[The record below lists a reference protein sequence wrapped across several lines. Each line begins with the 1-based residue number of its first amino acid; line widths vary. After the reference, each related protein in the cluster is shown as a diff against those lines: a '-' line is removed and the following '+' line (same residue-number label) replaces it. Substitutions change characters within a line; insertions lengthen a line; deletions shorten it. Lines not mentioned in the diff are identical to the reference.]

1 MRTAQVEGLLQRVA
15 GGCAQAQCGQNA
27 AMSLKLFRSTGYASI
42 FAPGQSRV
50 AMHPGWINLA
60 TSAWVG
66 LACNVALW
74 RKLAHSAADGIGWVQ
89 VLALAVF
96 ISGACA
102 LVLSVLGWRRTLKPA
117 ATLMLFL
124 AALAACSIWSQALP
138 VDASLLD
145 KRLSSLVLPPWA
157 SLLRWQVSAIIAGLA
172 LAPAVWV
179 WHTKVRRLSARQQ
192 LSATVMG
199 ILISAIALAAS
210 AFVLA
215 EGLG

>member
-1 MRTAQVEGLLQRVA
+1 
-15 GGCAQAQCGQNA
+15 
-27 AMSLKLFRSTGYASI
+27 MSLKLFRSTGYSSI

-66 LACNVALW
+66 FACNVAFW
-74 RKLAHSAADGIGWVQ
+74 RELAHSSLDNMGWVR

-96 ISGACA
+96 LSAACG

-117 ATLMLFL
+117 ATLMLL
-124 AALAACSIWSQALP
+124 VAALAACSIWSQALP

-145 KRLSSLVLPPWA
+145 KRLSSLILPPWA
-157 SLLRWQVSAIIAGLA
+157 SLLRWQVWAILAGLA
-172 LAPAVWV
+172 LVPAVWT
-179 WHTKVRRLSARQQ
+179 WNTKVRRLSARQQ

-199 ILISAIALAAS
+199 ILFSVALLAAS
-210 AFVLA
+210 GFALVQ
-215 EGLG
+215 G